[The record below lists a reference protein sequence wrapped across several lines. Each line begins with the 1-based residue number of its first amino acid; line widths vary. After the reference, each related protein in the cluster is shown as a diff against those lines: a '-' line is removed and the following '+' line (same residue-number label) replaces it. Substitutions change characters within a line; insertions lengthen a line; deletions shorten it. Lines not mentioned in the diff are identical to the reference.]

1 MRSRHKVFVGTA
13 PATPRTLVAALE
25 ALPKPRQDVEL
36 IHFLVQG
43 AVPIDAEGRVLT
55 RYRHRCFFAGMEMR
69 PALEQGV
76 AEYHPVSLARVPE
89 LFRIGRIPLD
99 VAFVQVTPPD
109 SYGYVSL
116 GLAVDIVAAAVRH
129 AKLVI
134 AEVNPAMPWTMG
146 DSTVHLRDIHHLV
159 HVEPVLGEYV
169 HPPVAEEVVERV
181 ARYIAG
187 TIDDGSTLQIGLGR
201 IPNHAL
207 KYLLD
212 RKDLGIHSDVI
223 TDAILP
229 LLERGVITGRQKSRE
244 VGKIVTSF
252 ATGTRRLYDA
262 IDRNSLFNFQPID
275 AICDPAVLA
284 SQHKFVSV
292 MQAFALDLTGDVV
305 ADQFNGRLYGG
316 LVAQAEF
323 LRGAACSPGGK
334 PIICLAST
342 TDEGATSCIRPTLL
356 PGEGVSIP
364 RAEVHYVITEYG
376 IAYLYGRSLRERAL
390 QLVEIAHPRHR
401 EWLLAEAKRLGYVPA
416 DQKVKSNASY
426 AVENERQVTLKNGR
440 EVRLRPARA
449 SDAGAIRRLFF
460 TLSEEDVYTR
470 FFSKVQSLTNTQ
482 VERLCNFDHEDEVGF
497 VAVTGSREQETL
509 VGQSCYFVT
518 PATNMAETAF
528 VIDPRWQGTGLG
540 SALQQRMAEH
550 ARQRGVRGFVAEIL
564 ADNRKM
570 IALARRCSDNV
581 RVEREYDV
589 VHVIAML

>member
-1 MRSRHKVFVGTA
+1 MSEIPAAHQHKVLSATEAVRHVRSGQKVFLGTA

-25 ALPKPRQDVEL
+25 ALPKPPQDVEL

-76 AEYHPVSLARVPE
+76 AEYLPVSLARVPE

-109 SYGYVSL
+109 VYGYVSL

-159 HVEPVLGEYV
+159 HVEPVLGGYV

-201 IPNHAL
+201 IPNHGL
-207 KYLLD
+207 KYLVD

-244 VGKIVTSF
+244 VGKIVASF
-252 ATGTRRLYDA
+252 ATGTRGPYDA

-275 AICDPAVLA
+275 AICDAAVLA

-316 LVAQAEF
+316 VVA
-323 LRGAACSPGGK
+323 
-334 PIICLAST
+334 
-342 TDEGATSCIRPTLL
+342 
-356 PGEGVSIP
+356 
-364 RAEVHYVITEYG
+364 
-376 IAYLYGRSLRERAL
+376 
-390 QLVEIAHPRHR
+390 
-401 EWLLAEAKRLGYVPA
+401 
-416 DQKVKSNASY
+416 
-426 AVENERQVTLKNGR
+426 
-440 EVRLRPARA
+440 
-449 SDAGAIRRLFF
+449 
-460 TLSEEDVYTR
+460 
-470 FFSKVQSLTNTQ
+470 
-482 VERLCNFDHEDEVGF
+482 
-497 VAVTGSREQETL
+497 
-509 VGQSCYFVT
+509 
-518 PATNMAETAF
+518 
-528 VIDPRWQGTGLG
+528 
-540 SALQQRMAEH
+540 
-550 ARQRGVRGFVAEIL
+550 
-564 ADNRKM
+564 
-570 IALARRCSDNV
+570 
-581 RVEREYDV
+581 
-589 VHVIAML
+589 